1 MPTPLDCLCAGIVV
15 ANTVC
20 HPITR
25 MPAQGVLIKTD
36 RIEFSIGG
44 CPANVAVD
52 MARIGL
58 KSGISGRV
66 GTDVFGREVRNL
78 LDASG
83 VDTSQLETSE
93 TTPTSTTFVLNVA
106 GEDRR
111 FIHCVGA
118 NAEYDGMHVTEE
130 AIRAAKMLFVGG
142 FCLMDSLT
150 PERTVRLFRFARDNG
165 VPTALNVVLSD
176 STDTMAWLNPVL
188 PWTDY
193 FFCNNDEAERITGQ
207 PNTVKQAEALRDLG
221 AKTAIV
227 TQGERGAILIGPSAR
242 LRAGVFPVETV
253 DATGTGDAFSAGF
266 LYGVL
271 KGKSVAE
278 SLKLGAAMGAS
289 CVQSMGATTGVFNAT
304 ELSEFVSSNQLDID
318 VLEVGVGR

>member
-1 MPTPLDCLCAGIVV
+1 MPTPLDCLCVGIVV
-15 ANTVC
+15 ADTVC
-20 HPITR
+20 HPIAR

-36 RIEFSIGG
+36 QIEFSIGG

-66 GTDVFGREVRNL
+66 GADVFGREVRNL
-78 LDASG
+78 LNASG
-83 VDTSQLETSE
+83 VDTSQLETSG

-118 NAEYDGMHVTEE
+118 NAEYDGTHVTDE

-150 PERTVRLFRFARDNG
+150 PERTVRLFRFARENH

-176 STDTMAWLNPVL
+176 STDTMAWLHPVL

-207 PNTVKQAEALRDLG
+207 KETIKQAESIRDLG

-227 TQGERGAILIGPSAR
+227 TQGERGAVLISPNDR
-242 LRAGVFPVETV
+242 LHAGIFPVETV

-271 KGKSVAE
+271 KGKNVAE
-278 SLKLGAAMGAS
+278 CLKLGAAMGAS
-289 CVQSMGATTGVFNAT
+289 CVRSMGATTGVFNAT
-304 ELSEFVSSNQLDID
+304 ELAEFVSSNQLDIE
-318 VLEVGVGR
+318 VLE

>member
-15 ANTVC
+15 ADTVC
-20 HPITR
+20 HPIAR
-25 MPAQGVLIKTD
+25 MPGQGVLIKTD

-66 GTDVFGREVRNL
+66 GSDLFGREVRNL
-78 LDASG
+78 LNEAG
-83 VDTSQLETSE
+83 VETSQLETSE
-93 TTPTSTTFVLNVA
+93 LTPTSTTFVLNVA
-106 GEDRR
+106 AEDRR

-118 NAEYDGMHVTEE
+118 NAEYDGTHVTEE
-130 AIRAAKMLFVGG
+130 AIRDAKMLFVGG

-150 PERTVRLFRFARDNG
+150 PERTVRLFRIARDHK
-165 VPTALNVVLSD
+165 VHTALNVVLSE

-188 PWTDY
+188 PWTDF
-193 FFCNNDEAERITGQ
+193 FFCNNDEAERITGEK
-207 PNTVKQAEALRDLG
+207 NAVKQAEALRDLG

-227 TQGERGAILIGPSAR
+227 TQGESGAVVIGPDVR
-242 LRAGVFPVETV
+242 LRADVFPVKTV

-271 KGKSVAE
+271 KGKRIAE
-278 SLKLGAAMGAS
+278 CLKLGAAMGAS
-289 CVQSMGATTGVFNAT
+289 CVRSMGATTGVFNAT
-304 ELSEFVSSNQLDID
+304 ELADFVSANHLDIEA
-318 VLEVGVGR
+318 L

>member
-1 MPTPLDCLCAGIVV
+1 MPAPLDCLCAGIVV
-15 ANTVC
+15 ADTVC
-20 HPITR
+20 HPIAR

-83 VDTSQLETSE
+83 VNTSQLETSG

-150 PERTVRLFRFARDNG
+150 PERTVRLFRIARENG

-207 PNTVKQAEALRDLG
+207 TNTVKQAEALRDLG

-227 TQGERGAILIGPSAR
+227 TQGERGSVLIGPSDR
-242 LRAGVFPVETV
+242 LHAGVFRVNTV

-271 KGKSVAE
+271 RGRTGADC
-278 SLKLGAAMGAS
+278 LKLGAAMGAS

-304 ELSEFVSSNQLDID
+304 ELAEFVSANPLDIES
-318 VLEVGVGR
+318 LGQG

>member
-1 MPTPLDCLCAGIVV
+1 MPAPLDCLCAGIVV
-15 ANTVC
+15 ADTVC
-20 HPITR
+20 HPLAR

-58 KSGISGRV
+58 KSGLSGRV
-66 GTDVFGREVRNL
+66 GADVFGREVRNL
-78 LDASG
+78 LDDSG

-93 TTPTSTTFVLNVA
+93 ATPTSTTFVLNVA

-150 PERTVRLFRFARDNG
+150 PERTVRLFRIARENG
-165 VPTALNVVLSD
+165 IPTALNVVLSD

-207 PNTVKQAEALRDLG
+207 TNTVKQAEALRELG

-227 TQGERGAILIGPSAR
+227 TQGEHGSVLIGPKDR
-242 LRAGVFPVETV
+242 LRAGVFHVETV

-266 LYGVL
+266 LFGVL
-271 KGKSVAE
+271 RGRTVADC
-278 SLKLGAAMGAS
+278 LKLGAAMGAS

-304 ELSEFVSSNQLDID
+304 ELSEFVSLNPLDIE
-318 VLEVGVGR
+318 VLE

>member
-1 MPTPLDCLCAGIVV
+1 MPASLDCLCAGIVV
-15 ANTVC
+15 ADTVC
-20 HPITR
+20 HPIAR

-66 GTDVFGREVRNL
+66 GADLFGREVRNL
-78 LDASG
+78 LDASL

-118 NAEYDGMHVTEE
+118 NAEYDGLRVSEDE
-130 AIRAAKMLFVGG
+130 IRAAKMLFVGG

-150 PERTVRLFRFARDNG
+150 PERTVRLFRIARANG

-193 FFCNNDEAERITGQ
+193 FFCNNDEAERITGETD
-207 PNTVKQAEALRDLG
+207 TVKQAEALRDLG

-227 TQGERGAILIGPSAR
+227 TQGEHGSVLIGPNAR
-242 LRAGVFPVETV
+242 LHAGVFPVKTV

-271 KGKSVAE
+271 RDRTVADC
-278 SLKLGAAMGAS
+278 LKLGTAMGAS

-304 ELSEFVSSNQLDID
+304 ELAEFVATNRLDIE
-318 VLEVGVGR
+318 VLE

>member
-15 ANTVC
+15 ADAVC
-20 HPITR
+20 HPLAK

-66 GTDVFGREVRNL
+66 GADVFGREVRNL
-78 LDASG
+78 LNLSG
-83 VDTSQLETSE
+83 VETSQLETSE
-93 TTPTSTTFVLNVA
+93 LTPTSTTFVLNVA

-118 NAEYDGMHVTEE
+118 NAEYDGTHVTEE
-130 AIRAAKMLFVGG
+130 AIRAARMLFVGG

-207 PNTVKQAEALRDLG
+207 SNTVKQAEALRELG

-227 TQGERGAILIGPSAR
+227 TKGEHGAVLIGPNVR
-242 LRAGVFPVETV
+242 LHAGVFPVKTV

-271 KGKSVAE
+271 KDE
-278 SLKLGAAMGAS
+278 SIADCLKLGAAMGAS
-289 CVQSMGATTGVFNAT
+289 CVKSIGATTGVFNAT
-304 ELSEFVSSNQLDID
+304 ELAEFVSANHLKIEVLD
-318 VLEVGVGR
+318 ES